1 MRITDPM
8 PLPVGTRVGS
18 FVIDAQIGAGGM
30 GEVYRARDTRLDRTV
45 ALKILPAALATD
57 PAFRERF
64 EREARSI
71 SALNHPNIC
80 TLHDVGTSGGV
91 EYLVMEYLEG
101 QTLADRLAAGPMK
114 IDEALRLA
122 IQIADALDR
131 AHRHGIVHR
140 DLKPA
145 NVMLVRGGSGTVAA
159 KLLDFGI
166 AKQAASVV
174 ASSGVTDATRTAP
187 LTDRGAIVGTFQ
199 YLAPE
204 QIQGAE
210 ADARSDIWAFG
221 CVLYEMVSG
230 TRPFEAPT
238 RASVMAAILERQPP
252 PLHLTGAVA
261 PGIQRVIGACLEKNP
276 DDRFQSLR
284 DVRREIE
291 WLSAPLPAAVAATR
305 GWRSPALAWTITGIA
320 IVAAAA
326 AATLM
331 LQRPVGHAP
340 PPRLFNLTVGSLDAQ
355 ISEPA
360 VSPDGSQVA
369 FVASRDGARSIWLR
383 RLDTLEPQPLKG
395 TDDGRYAFWSPD
407 GTSLGFF
414 AAGKLKA
421 VELASGKVDII
432 CDAPLGFGGTWGPDG
447 TILFSPDEHTPIF
460 RVNAQGGVPSQV
472 TTLDA
477 SRHDQA
483 HRWPDFL
490 PDGRH
495 FIFMPWTDVSTTRQ
509 IQVAS
514 VDGSTAPHT
523 VVEAQ
528 SAARAAGDYLFFA
541 LDRPARV
548 MAVAFDQTT
557 LQVRGRPFQ
566 AVPDEN
572 LDYVWMIGYP
582 AISVSRNGTLTY
594 VSGNSPQTQLTW
606 VDRSGRPVQTVG
618 EAAPYFDPA
627 LSADGEHLVVEKHD
641 SSRGSGDVW
650 TVDLARGAFSRL
662 TSAPGFESE
671 AVWSPDGRRVA
682 YSSDQGERPMIY
694 VKNASGT
701 GTEEMLNSGGTRPF
715 PTDWSRDGRYIL
727 FNARSG
733 NTRSDIWAYDF
744 ERRAAAP
751 RLASPFNESGG
762 VFSPDGK
769 WLAFASDVSQDVQVY
784 IQSVADATVQVQ
796 VSTRGGAQPQWR
808 RDGRELY
815 YVAPDNTV
823 MAAAI
828 EARAG
833 TIRAAAPQPL
843 FTANINQTSTLRNQY
858 AASADGQRFLVLSLV
873 NRHALPIVVVL
884 NWANP
889 HR

>member
-1 MRITDPM
+1 MMR
-8 PLPVGTRVGS
+8 R
-18 FVIDAQIGAGGM
+18 
-30 GEVYRARDTRLDRTV
+30 
-45 ALKILPAALATD
+45 PAT
-57 PAFRERF
+57 
-64 EREARSI
+64 
-71 SALNHPNIC
+71 
-80 TLHDVGTSGGV
+80 T
-91 EYLVMEYLEG
+91 
-101 QTLADRLAAGPMK
+101 
-114 IDEALRLA
+114 
-122 IQIADALDR
+122 
-131 AHRHGIVHR
+131 
-140 DLKPA
+140 
-145 NVMLVRGGSGTVAA
+145 
-159 KLLDFGI
+159 
-166 AKQAASVV
+166 
-174 ASSGVTDATRTAP
+174 
-187 LTDRGAIVGTFQ
+187 
-199 YLAPE
+199 
-204 QIQGAE
+204 
-210 ADARSDIWAFG
+210 
-221 CVLYEMVSG
+221 
-230 TRPFEAPT
+230 
-238 RASVMAAILERQPP
+238 
-252 PLHLTGAVA
+252 
-261 PGIQRVIGACLEKNP
+261 
-276 DDRFQSLR
+276 
-284 DVRREIE
+284 
-291 WLSAPLPAAVAATR
+291 
-305 GWRSPALAWTITGIA
+305 
-320 IVAAAA
+320 
-326 AATLM
+326 
-331 LQRPVGHAP
+331 AP
-340 PPRLFNLTVGSLDAQ
+340 PPRVFNLTVGSLDAQ

-360 VSPDGSQVA
+360 VSPDGSQIA

-383 RLDTLEPQPLKG
+383 RLDTLEPQPIKG

-414 AAGKLKA
+414 AAGKLKT
-421 VELASGKVDII
+421 VELASGKVDVI

-447 TILFSPDEHTPIF
+447 TILFSPDEHAPIF
-460 RVNAQGGVPSQV
+460 RVSAQGGVRSQV

-495 FIFMPWTDVSTTRQ
+495 FVFMPWTDGSTTRQ
-509 IQVAS
+509 IQIAS
-514 VDGSTAPHT
+514 VDGSAPPRT

-528 SAARAAGDYLFFA
+528 SAARVAGDYLFFA
-541 LDRPARV
+541 QDRPARV

-572 LDYVWMIGYP
+572 FDYLWMLGYP
-582 AISVSRNGTLTY
+582 AMSVSRNGTLTY
-594 VSGNSPQTQLTW
+594 VSGKYPQTQLAW
-606 VDRSGRPVQTVG
+606 VDRAGRPVQTVG
-618 EAAPYFDPA
+618 EPAPYFDPA
-627 LSADGEHLVVEKHD
+627 VSADGEHLVVEKHD
-641 SSRGSGDVW
+641 WSRGSGDVW

-727 FNARSG
+727 FNTRSG
-733 NTRSDIWAYDF
+733 NTRWDIWAYDF
-744 ERRAAAP
+744 ERREATP
-751 RLASPFNESGG
+751 RLASAFNEAGG
-762 VFSPDGK
+762 AFSPDGK

-784 IQSVADATVQVQ
+784 IQSVVDATVQVQ

-828 EARAG
+828 ETRAG
-833 TIRAAAPQPL
+833 TIRAGAPQPL

-884 NWANP
+884 NWTNA
-889 HR
+889 HK